1 MANRR
6 KMDVIDPDFTVIR
19 HQLAKLMQHSIS
31 DCKSFLLMI
40 KSLFPN
46 SIKLEMIEYELMKE
60 YGDSTLASEILCRLY
75 EKQRHFDTTQ
85 IELLS
90 KIVTDPTDI
99 VCCDIF
105 SRLTPP
111 LQRNLA
117 LSYCKQVTDDLKRAE
132 NIIFLLNMKDISLNP
147 QIPPM
152 LLALAYQSLIDGE
165 RSMRRRNRMSAS
177 SDTKLNSSPVNDC
190 GTLVKTDDS
199 DDGEEGE
206 VIGCDEEDEFVDEP
220 DNLDS
225 ASGDNSW
232 TNMSSSVLNVCR
244 FKITYELLPLA
255 YKINA
260 VSKVDKNI
268 MYNISVTSIN
278 FLVTYITHIPA
289 YPSIEGL
296 EKNEFSAR
304 KEPVTYISDCL
315 KMIGHLLQW
324 SVNTYDFTSS
334 ESLPYLVQ
342 LTKDLFQEARCSCEA
357 VSTKRDSR
365 SGRKTITSSTFSHK
379 SYPIVFQA
387 LCMFWY
393 TFVNLSTTYL
403 HKVHSRMFDGST
415 RKDSLPGVLY
425 LPINLDVLFNSTFSK
440 NVLSI
445 DNEETTLLNY
455 IYDIWRLRE
464 YTSTS
469 YSFGNKE
476 MDSSDGIH
484 PCTDG
489 SSDVGRET
497 LFEQIIRLHF
507 ALSGL
512 NNTQQEI
519 IWACDFVN
527 KCSNQIKSVFLQ
539 TSHSDP
545 YNSAEL
551 KFIFRILQML
561 LLSLNHDKNKVVIK
575 SGVYSGLWDEF
586 VQEFKSLSLLINQS
600 KDEKIRIQNV
610 CSLVPFTRQCVV
622 FVVSKTL
629 ATRLCDISRRT
640 KDPTVAV
647 NSACLA
653 CILCQVDTRLNDVF
667 HASPYWPSLFPYLS
681 EVMHTHWTTIRNRF
695 SKWILPSCTFIFDV
709 SLLNTIFQLECNVGM
724 GTYWSDRDAFLSRCS
739 NLVQSKSPDE
749 VDSVLVEFIH
759 AESLNISVCL
769 ASFP

>member
-1 MANRR
+1 
-6 KMDVIDPDFTVIR
+6 
-19 HQLAKLMQHSIS
+19 
-31 DCKSFLLMI
+31 
-40 KSLFPN
+40 
-46 SIKLEMIEYELMKE
+46 MIEYELMKE
-60 YGDSTLASEILCRLY
+60 YGDSTLAAEILCRLY

-90 KIVTDPTDI
+90 KIVTDPSDM

-105 SRLTPP
+105 SRLTSS
-111 LQRNLA
+111 LQRDLT
-117 LSYCKQVTDDLKRAE
+117 LSYFKQISDDLKRAE
-132 NIIFLLNMKDISLNP
+132 SIICLLNMKDIVLNP
-147 QIPPM
+147 QISPM

-165 RSMRRRNRMSAS
+165 HSMRRSNQMSVS
-177 SDTKLNSSPVNDC
+177 SDTQLNSSPVNDC
-190 GTLVKTDDS
+190 ETLVKTENS

-220 DNLDS
+220 DSLNS
-225 ASGDNSW
+225 TSGDNSW
-232 TNMSSSVLNVCR
+232 TNMSGSVLNVCR

-255 YKINA
+255 YKINT

-268 MYNISVTSIN
+268 VYNISVTSIN
-278 FLVTYITHIPA
+278 FLITYITRIPA
-289 YPSIEGL
+289 YPSIKGL
-296 EKNEFSAR
+296 EENEFSAR
-304 KEPVTYISDCL
+304 KDPVTYIEDCI

-324 SVNTYDFTSS
+324 SVNTFDFTSS

-342 LTKDLFQEARCSCEA
+342 LTKDLFHEVRSSCEA

-365 SGRKTITSSTFSHK
+365 SCRKAITSSTFSHR
-379 SYPIVFQA
+379 SYPKVFQA

-393 TFVNLSTTYL
+393 TFVNLSAAYL
-403 HKVHSRMFDGST
+403 RKVHSRIFDGSI
-415 RKDSLPGVLY
+415 RKDNLPGVLY
-425 LPINLDVLFNSTFSK
+425 LPINLDVLFNSTFNK
-440 NVLSI
+440 NLLSI
-445 DNEETTLLNY
+445 ENEEITLLNY
-455 IYDIWRLRE
+455 IHDIWRLRE
-464 YTSTS
+464 YTPTS

-476 MDSSDGIH
+476 MDSSDDIH

-489 SSDVGRET
+489 SSDVSRET

-527 KCSNQIKSVFLQ
+527 KCSDQLRSVSIQ
-539 TSHSDP
+539 TYRGDP
-545 YNSAEL
+545 YNSTEL

-561 LLSLNHDKNKVVIK
+561 LLSLIDDKNKVVIK
-575 SGVYSGLWDEF
+575 SEVCSGLWDEF
-586 VQEFKSLSLLINQS
+586 VQEFKSLSLLIGQS
-600 KDEKIRIQNV
+600 KEEKIHIQNI

-622 FVVSKTL
+622 FIVSKIL
-629 ATRLCDISRRT
+629 ASRLCDISRRT
-640 KDPTVAV
+640 KDPTIAV

-667 HASPYWPSLFPYLS
+667 HSSPYWPSLFPYLS
-681 EVMHTHWTTIRNRF
+681 EVMHTHWTTIRDRF
-695 SKWILPSCTFIFDV
+695 SKWTLPSCSFIFDV
-709 SLLNTIFQLECNVGM
+709 SLLNTIFQLECNVGL
-724 GTYWSDRDAFLSRCS
+724 GTDWSDRDAFLSRCS

-759 AESLNISVCL
+759 AESSNISVCL
-769 ASFP
+769 TSF